1 MKLFRWLPV
10 LFLVC
15 LVISANGQNKSK
27 KLVSKP
33 KVCKSN
39 SISFP
44 CPKGFLVKGTDSTFV
59 AFNSRIEIGI
69 YAFSPINN
77 LNEQNLIDETLKSAL
92 KNLYQT
98 TYEDYE
104 WKDSDD
110 FSNADNWSK
119 YETAKFAKVGL
130 NRNKKQTVHL
140 QLVKLSY
147 REKDVLIGFVYEL
160 ATDNKAELE
169 FKEWMGGGNGEASDA
184 LQDLVNKITGEKKTD
199 ETPGG
204 PPPMKKN

>member
-1 MKLFRWLPV
+1 MKLFRWVPI

-15 LVISANGQNKSK
+15 LVISVNGQNKSK
-27 KLVSKP
+27 KLASKT
-33 KVCKSN
+33 KACKSN

-44 CPKGFLVKGTDSTFV
+44 CPKEFLVKGTDNTFV
-59 AFNSRIEIGI
+59 AFNLRIRVGI
-69 YAFSPINN
+69 YAFNPIGN
-77 LNEQNLIDETLKSAL
+77 LNEQTLIDEALKSAL

-110 FSNADNWSK
+110 FSNNDSWSK
-119 YETAKFAKVGL
+119 YEAAKFAKIGF
-130 NRNKKQTVHL
+130 NKNKKQTVHL

-147 REKDVLIGFVYEL
+147 KEKDILVGFVYEL
-160 ATDNKAELE
+160 ATGNKAELE
-169 FKEWMGGGNGEASDA
+169 FKKWMGGGNGEASDA
-184 LQDLVNKITGEKKTD
+184 LQDLINKITGGKKTD

-204 PPPMKKN
+204 PPPVKKN